1 MPSGLLDYL
10 FGDRPKVDAR
20 VGGVIGMPPA
30 GPDGGSVNAPPP
42 EVDLFTLEQMPPD
55 MMGFAAEV
63 LQQAGGNLIDF
74 NSYPL
79 DMRKDLF
86 RRFNDDNPKA
96 FRRQPGMDI

>member
-1 MPSGLLDYL
+1 MPNGLLDYL
-10 FGDRPKVDAR
+10 FGDRPKVEAR

-42 EVDLFTLEQMPPD
+42 EIDPFTLEYMPPE
-55 MMGFAAEV
+55 MYQFAGRLLEE
-63 LQQAGGNLIDF
+63 AGGNLVDF
-74 NSYPL
+74 NTYPL

-96 FRRQPGMDI
+96 FRRQPGMGI

>member
-1 MPSGLLDYL
+1 MPKGLLDYL

-30 GPDGGSVNAPPP
+30 GPDGGSVNATPLEIDP
-42 EVDLFTLEQMPPD
+42 FTLEYMPPE
-55 MMGFAAEV
+55 MYEFAGRILEE
-63 LQQAGGNLIDF
+63 AGGNLGDF
-74 NSYPL
+74 NTYSF

-96 FRRQPGMDI
+96 FRRQPGMGI